1 MLSQW
6 SMSEQDG
13 ILRVASTTTPPW
25 NAATAAGPPKS
36 DNFVTSLATDG
47 ATLSEVGRL
56 GGLGEG
62 EQIYAVRFIGDVGY
76 VVTFRQVDPLFVLD
90 LSDPAAPAVVGELKV
105 PGYSA
110 YLHPVG
116 DGYLLG
122 VGQDVSADGVPEGV
136 QVSLFDVSNPAAPT
150 LVDQEGFAGDSYTE
164 VEYDHHAFSYF
175 PDQALAAIPIESYS
189 GPEGEFYG
197 AAGLR
202 VDPGGADPLG
212 RIAKISHGPGYGAQ
226 ITRTLLVGDTFYAL
240 SPKGLGAY
248 DPTTLTQTAFAP
260 F

>member
-1 MLSQW
+1 MPRRRRRP
-6 SMSEQDG
+6 G
-13 ILRVASTTTPPW
+13 TG
-25 NAATAAGPPKS
+25 ATAAGPPKS

-47 ATLSEVGRL
+47 ATLTEVGRL
-56 GGLGEG
+56 DGLGEG

-150 LVDQEGFAGDSYTE
+150 LVDQEGFGGDSYTE
-164 VEYDHHAFSYF
+164 VEYDHHAFSHF

-197 AAGLR
+197 AVGLR

-212 RIAKISHGPGYGAQ
+212 RIAKISHGPSYGAQ
-226 ITRTLLVGDTFYAL
+226 ITRTLLIGDTFYAL

-248 DPTTLTQTAFAP
+248 DPTTLTETAFAG